1 MLRTISK
8 LNIKYVTSKPKLV
21 LLIAFILTI
30 LAGVLASGLSIELNW
45 VALAPKGNEAVKEYG
60 EILEDFPSLSNIM
73 VIVESDN
80 PKEMLLA
87 INEIEDQINNLEDYV
102 TSITV
107 GLNRDFIL
115 KYGLLLDENSKDM
128 IYMFKD
134 PNFESFLTALPY
146 LLEED
151 IPENQKTF
159 LLRTIDDLVIESQ
172 RETLDDKKIKSLF
185 KDIYSGNTLLTS
197 EDGTMAMLTI
207 QPSFEMMDIAKLE
220 PGVKAIEDVIEGVSK
235 NHPEVTI
242 GVTGMHVVMRDE
254 TASIQSDS
262 SLTIVLAIVLIFT
275 LLYFAFRAVVAPIL
289 AFIPLF
295 VGIIWGVGLTTLTIG
310 RLNMLTAFA
319 AAMLLGLG
327 VDYAIHL
334 YSSYIERR
342 ASGFDKV
349 NAIHHAIS
357 ITGPG
362 IVTGAMTTAVAFFA
376 LNISQLEMLRELG
389 TVMGL
394 GIISTLLAVFWI
406 LPSLLMLRKE
416 KPHKQKKLSGHYS
429 WVGKIST
436 AVNQHRIVVVVIL
449 IISTGFMAYQ
459 ATGIEFDMN
468 LMNLEPEGLK
478 SIELMDHLVD
488 TYDMST
494 DSFSIS
500 VDSMEEV
507 YTYHSEFEKV
517 EGIKEV
523 TSIASFIPK
532 LESQEKTIEVLREL
546 NQIPVAP
553 YRNIDINVV
562 NEMMA
567 PFDINIPEEKLEDI
581 NKIYYETMIELSD
594 EMLTFETLEPNDL
607 PEAYKSQFVSED
619 GSQFLITIYPDF
631 NIWENLDTDKGD
643 QFFKDIEAV
652 NEQITGTPIFMKVIF
667 DSAGSE
673 LMLIGGVLLVVLL
686 SILLLHFKSITY
698 ALAALLPL
706 ILTLIFML
714 GIMSLLDLKFN
725 MLNFLSILLIIG
737 IGIDNGV
744 HILHHYKI
752 GERKIG
758 YLFASVGK
766 AILLTTLT
774 TVCGF
779 GSLIFSSYRGIASLG
794 SALSIGVVSAFIMT
808 IVVLPLILKNRA

>member
-1 MLRTISK
+1 MLKNISK
-8 LNIKYVTSKPKLV
+8 INIKYVTTKPKLV
-21 LLIAFILTI
+21 LLITLILTI
-30 LAGVLASGLSIELNW
+30 LAGALASGLALELNW

-73 VIVESDN
+73 VIVESEN
-80 PKEMLLA
+80 PREMSLA
-87 INEIEDQINNLEDYV
+87 VDEINHKINNLDDYV

-107 GLNRDFIL
+107 GLDRDFIL
-115 KYGLLLDENSKDM
+115 KYGMLLDENSKDM

-134 PNFESFLTALPY
+134 PNFESFLMALPY

-151 IPENQKTF
+151 MPESQKAFFT
-159 LLRTIDDLVIESQ
+159 RTIDDLLVESQ
-172 RETLDDKKIKSLF
+172 KEVIDEDKVKSLF
-185 KDIYSGNTLLTS
+185 KDLFSGNTLITS
-197 EDGTMAMLTI
+197 EDGSMTMLTI
-207 QPSFEMMDIAKLE
+207 QPAFEMMDIAKLE
-220 PGVKAIEDVIEGVSK
+220 PGVKAIEDVIKEVSD

-242 GVTGMHVVMRDE
+242 GATGMHVVARDE
-254 TASIQSDS
+254 MASIQSDS
-262 SLTIVLAIVLIFT
+262 SLTTVLAIVLIFT
-275 LLYFAFRAVVAPIL
+275 LLYFAFRAVVAPLL
-289 AFIPLF
+289 AFVPLF

-334 YSSYIERR
+334 YSSYVERR
-342 ASGFDKV
+342 ASGFEKV
-349 NAIHHAIS
+349 SAIHHAIS

-394 GIISTLLAVFWI
+394 GIICTLLAVFWI
-406 LPSLLMLRKE
+406 LPSLIMLRKE
-416 KPHKQKKLSGHYS
+416 KPHKQKKLSGHYK

-436 AVNQHRIVVVVIL
+436 TVNEHRLIAVTIL
-449 IISTGFMAYQ
+449 IIATGFMAYQ

-500 VDSMEEV
+500 VDSLEEA
-507 YTYHSEFEKV
+507 YTYHSAFEDV

-532 LESQEKTIEVLREL
+532 LESQEKTIETLKEL
-546 NQIPVAP
+546 NQMPVAP
-553 YRNIDINVV
+553 YRNLNIEAVK
-562 NEMMA
+562 EMIS
-567 PFDINIPEEKLEDI
+567 PFDIQVPEEKLEDI
-581 NKIYYETMIELSD
+581 NKIYYETMTELAE
-594 EMLTFETLEPNDL
+594 EMLTFDTLEPNDL

-619 GSQFLITIYPDF
+619 GSQYLITIYPDF

-643 QFFKDIEAV
+643 KFFKDIEAV
-652 NEQITGTPIFMKVIF
+652 NKQITGTPIFMKVIF

-673 LMLIGGVLLVVLL
+673 LMLIGGILLVILL
-686 SILLLHFKSITY
+686 SILLLHFRSVPY

-706 ILTLIFML
+706 VLTLIFML
-714 GIMSLLDLKFN
+714 GTMSMIDLKFN

-794 SALSIGVVSAFIMT
+794 AALSIGVISAFVMT
-808 IVVLPLILKNRA
+808 IVVLPLLLKNKA

>member
-1 MLRTISK
+1 MLKNISK
-8 LNIKYVTSKPKLV
+8 INIKYVTTKPKLV
-21 LLIAFILTI
+21 LLITLILTI
-30 LAGVLASGLSIELNW
+30 LAGALASGLALELNW

-73 VIVESDN
+73 VIVESEN
-80 PKEMLLA
+80 PREMSLA
-87 INEIEDQINNLEDYV
+87 VDEINHKINNLDDYV

-107 GLNRDFIL
+107 GLDRDFIL
-115 KYGLLLDENSKDM
+115 KYGMLLDENSKDM

-134 PNFESFLTALPY
+134 PNFESFLMALPY

-151 IPENQKTF
+151 MPESQKTF
-159 LLRTIDDLVIESQ
+159 FVRTIDDLLVESQ
-172 RETLDDKKIKSLF
+172 KEVIDEDKVKSLF
-185 KDIYSGNTLLTS
+185 KDLFSGNTLITS
-197 EDGTMAMLTI
+197 EDGSMTMLTI
-207 QPSFEMMDIAKLE
+207 QPSFEMMDITKLE
-220 PGVKAIEDVIEGVSK
+220 PGVKAIEDVIKEVSD

-242 GVTGMHVVMRDE
+242 GATGMHVVARDE
-254 TASIQSDS
+254 MASIQSDS
-262 SLTIVLAIVLIFT
+262 SLTTVLAIVLIFT
-275 LLYFAFRAVVAPIL
+275 LLYFAFRAVVAPLL
-289 AFIPLF
+289 AFVPLF

-334 YSSYIERR
+334 YSSYVERR
-342 ASGFDKV
+342 ASGFEKV
-349 NAIHHAIS
+349 SAIHHAIS

-362 IVTGAMTTAVAFFA
+362 IVTGAMTTAVAFFS

-394 GIISTLLAVFWI
+394 GIICTLLAVFWI
-406 LPSLLMLRKE
+406 LPSLIMLRKE
-416 KPHKQKKLSGHYS
+416 KPHKQKKLSGHYK

-436 AVNQHRIVVVVIL
+436 TVNEHRLIAVTIL
-449 IISTGFMAYQ
+449 IIATVFMAYQ

-500 VDSMEEV
+500 VESLEEA
-507 YTYHSEFEKV
+507 YTYHSAFEEV

-532 LESQEKTIEVLREL
+532 MDSQEKTIEALKEL
-546 NQIPVAP
+546 NQMPVAP
-553 YRNIDINVV
+553 YRNLNIEAVKEMILPYDIQ
-562 NEMMA
+562 
-567 PFDINIPEEKLEDI
+567 IPEEKLEGI
-581 NKIYYETMIELSD
+581 NKIYYETMTELAE
-594 EMLTFETLEPNDL
+594 EMLTFDTLEPNDL

-619 GSQFLITIYPDF
+619 GSQYLITIYPEF

-643 QFFKDIEAV
+643 KFFKDIEAV
-652 NEQITGTPIFMKVIF
+652 NKQITGTPIFMKVIF

-673 LMLIGGVLLVVLL
+673 LMLIGGILLVILL
-686 SILLLHFKSITY
+686 SILLLHFKSIPY

-706 ILTLIFML
+706 VLTLIFML
-714 GIMSLLDLKFN
+714 GTMSMIDLKFN

-794 SALSIGVVSAFIMT
+794 AALSIGVISAFVMT
-808 IVVLPLILKNRA
+808 IVVLPLLLKNKA

>member
-1 MLRTISK
+1 MLRTIRK
-8 LNIKYVTSKPKLV
+8 VNIKYVTSRPKLV
-21 LLIAFILTI
+21 LLIAFILTL
-30 LAGVLASGLSIELNW
+30 LAGVFASGLSIELNW

-80 PKEMLLA
+80 PREMSLA
-87 INEIEDQINNLEDYV
+87 IKEVEDQINTLEDYV

-115 KYGLLLDENSKDM
+115 KYGMLLDENSKDL

-134 PNFESFLTALPY
+134 PNLESFLTALPY

-151 IPENQKTF
+151 IPKNQKAF
-159 LLRTIDDLVIESQ
+159 LLRTFDDLLIESQ
-172 RETLDDKKIKSLF
+172 QETLDEEKIKSLF
-185 KDIYSGNTLLTS
+185 IDLFSGETLLTS
-197 EDGTMAMLTI
+197 KDGTMAMLTI

-220 PGVKAIEDVIEGVSK
+220 PGIKAIEDVIEEVSK
-235 NHPEVTI
+235 NHPEVAI
-242 GVTGMHVVMRDE
+242 GATGMHVVARDE
-254 TASIQSDS
+254 TISIQSDS
-262 SLTIVLAIVLIFT
+262 SLTTVLAIVLIFT
-275 LLYFAFRAVVAPIL
+275 LLYFAFRAVVAPVL

-295 VGIIWGVGLTTLTIG
+295 VGIIWGVGLTTLVIG

-362 IVTGAMTTAVAFFA
+362 IITGAMTTAVAFFA

-406 LPSLLMLRKE
+406 LPSMIMLRKE
-416 KPHKQKKLSGHYS
+416 KPHKQKKLSGNYA

-436 AVNQHRIVVVVIL
+436 AVNQHKTVVVIIL

-459 ATGIEFDMN
+459 ATSIEFDMN

-500 VDSMEEV
+500 VDSIEDV
-507 YTYHSEFEKV
+507 YAYHSAFEAV
-517 EGIKEV
+517 DGIKEV
-523 TSIASFIPK
+523 ASIASFIPK
-532 LESQEKTIEVLREL
+532 LESQEQMIEVLKEL

-553 YRNIDINVV
+553 YRTVDVKFV
-562 NEMMA
+562 DEMMT
-567 PFDINIPEEKLEDI
+567 PFEMKIPEAKIEDI
-581 NKIYYETMIELSD
+581 NKIYYETMLELSD
-594 EMLTFETLEPNDL
+594 EMLTYETLEPNDL
-607 PEAYKSQFVSED
+607 PEAYKSQFVSKEGD
-619 GSQFLITIYPDF
+619 QFLITIYPEF

-652 NEQITGTPIFMKVIF
+652 NKQITGTPIFMKVIF
-667 DSAGSE
+667 ESAGSE
-673 LMLIGGVLLVVLL
+673 LMLIGGVLLVILL
-686 SILLLHFKSITY
+686 SILLLHFKSIPY

-706 ILTLIFML
+706 LLTLIFMM
-714 GIMSLLDLKFN
+714 GTMSLLDLKFN

-752 GERKIG
+752 GEQKIN

-794 SALSIGVVSAFIMT
+794 SALSIGVISAFIMT
-808 IVVLPLILKNRA
+808 IVVLPLLLKNRA